1 MASFF
6 NKAKN
11 ATIKTKI
18 KAELALLDRDEKA
31 RQRKFGVEIFNLLAA
46 SENETESFQE
56 SQANVM
62 VEGCKADIQALLA
75 QKEEKNQKQ
84 VDIATSRG
92 AAPPSVTTSE
102 KFMKAGNRMGEAGTE
117 AKLSMEKT
125 VLDSKIKTR
134 KETFGVEV
142 YDLVATAD
150 DTPSSTQEG
159 IQACISEAKKDV
171 DHIRSKKEKKEA
183 EIAQLA

>member
-31 RQRKFGVEIFNLLAA
+31 RQKKFGVEIFNLLTA
-46 SENETESFQE
+46 SDKETECFQE
-56 SQANVM
+56 AQANVM

-84 VDIATSRG
+84 ADIATSRG

-102 KFMKAGNRMGEAGTE
+102 KFKQAGSRMSECGTD
-117 AKLSMEKT
+117 AKLSVEKT
-125 VLDSKIKTR
+125 MLDSKVKAR
-134 KETFGVEV
+134 KEKFGVEV

-150 DTPSSTQEG
+150 GTPSSTEEG
-159 IQACISEAKKDV
+159 IQACINTAKKDV
-171 DHIRSKKEKKEA
+171 DHIRTKKEKKEA
-183 EIAQLA
+183 EIAALA